1 MKQTITKEDLN
12 LIVGKFIIEI
22 NSEESS
28 LKLTDEKVNL
38 NFYLE
43 KRVRWISFGGD
54 GIIKSDLY
62 GGSLTITEDRFV
74 EWFNDYVGDSK
85 GERFHR
91 LLYSKELDI
100 VFDFIKRRNY

>member
-1 MKQTITKEDLN
+1 MKQIITKHDLK

-22 NSEESS
+22 NSDEST
-28 LKLTDEKVNL
+28 LKLTDENVNID
-38 NFYLE
+38 FYLE

-74 EWFNDYVGDSK
+74 EWFNEYIGTTK

-91 LLYSKELDI
+91 LLYSTELDI
-100 VFDFIKRRNY
+100 VFDFIKSRNY

>member
-1 MKQTITKEDLN
+1 MKQTITKGDLN

-22 NSEESS
+22 NSDEPT
-28 LKLTDEKVNL
+28 LKLTDEKVNR

-62 GGSLTITEDRFV
+62 GGSMTMTEDRFV
-74 EWFNDYVGDSK
+74 EYFNDYIGDSK
-85 GERFHR
+85 SERFHR
-91 LLYSKELDI
+91 ILYSKELDV
-100 VFDFIKRRNY
+100 VFDFIKSRNY